1 MNIDEQRVIKEMIE
15 IYKPDEYDWMGS
27 RISKKNVLTF
37 HHIVKRKEGLTIKEN
52 GALLTQKSHQRLN
65 KLEAHNKELFER
77 WQWLFVLINTSNMP
91 PNEDMI
97 AQIQELK
104 EETTSFI
111 YGKESGLKLVRKK
124 KNTE

>member
-15 IYKPDEYDWMGS
+15 IYRPVEYDWMGS

-65 KLEAHNKELFER
+65 KLEAHNKDLFER
-77 WQWLFVLINTSNMP
+77 WQWLFITINTRNEP
-91 PNEDMI
+91 PRGDLI
-97 AQIQELK
+97 IQIQELK
-104 EETTSFI
+104 EEITDFI
-111 YGKESGLKLVRKK
+111 YGKEKGLKLTQKK
-124 KNTE
+124 KNN

>member
-15 IYKPDEYDWMGS
+15 IYRPGDYDWMGS

-65 KLEAHNKELFER
+65 KLEAHNKDLFER
-77 WQWLFVLINTSNMP
+77 WQWLFIAINTRNEP
-91 PNEDMI
+91 PKEDLI
-97 AQIQELK
+97 IQIQELK
-104 EETTSFI
+104 EETTDFI
-111 YGKESGLKLVRKK
+111 YGKEKGLKLTQKK
-124 KNTE
+124 KNN

>member
-15 IYKPDEYDWMGS
+15 IYRPGEYDWMGS

-65 KLEAHNKELFER
+65 KLEVHNKDLFER
-77 WQWLFVLINTSNMP
+77 WQWLFIEINTRNEP
-91 PNEDMI
+91 PREDLI
-97 AQIQELK
+97 VQIQELR
-104 EETTSFI
+104 EETADFI
-111 YGKESGLKLVRKK
+111 YGKEKGLKLTQKK
-124 KNTE
+124 

>member
-15 IYKPDEYDWMGS
+15 IYRPGDYDWMGS

-65 KLEAHNKELFER
+65 KLEAHNKDLFER
-77 WQWLFVLINTSNMP
+77 WQWLFITINISNMP
-91 PNEDMI
+91 PTGDLI

-104 EETTSFI
+104 EETTAYI
-111 YGKESGLKLVRKK
+111 YGKEKGLKLTQKK
-124 KNTE
+124 ENKE

>member
-15 IYKPDEYDWMGS
+15 IYRPGEYDWMGS

-65 KLEAHNKELFER
+65 KLEVHNKDLFKR
-77 WQWLFVLINTSNMP
+77 WQWLFIEINTRNEP
-91 PNEDMI
+91 PREDLI
-97 AQIQELK
+97 VQIQELR
-104 EETTSFI
+104 EETADFI
-111 YGKESGLKLVRKK
+111 YGKEKGLKLTQKK
-124 KNTE
+124 

>member
-15 IYKPDEYDWMGS
+15 IYKPGDYDWMGS

-77 WQWLFVLINTSNMP
+77 WQWLFIKINCSNIP
-91 PNEDMI
+91 PTDEII
-97 AQIQELK
+97 AEIQELK

-111 YGKESGLKLVRKK
+111 YGKDQGLKLTRKR
-124 KNTE
+124 KNRE

>member
-15 IYKPDEYDWMGS
+15 IYRPGDYDWMGS

-65 KLEAHNKELFER
+65 KLEAHNKDLFER
-77 WQWLFVLINTSNMP
+77 WQWLFIAINISNMP
-91 PNEDMI
+91 PSVDLI

-104 EETTSFI
+104 EETTAYI
-111 YGKESGLKLVRKK
+111 YGKEKGLKLTQ
-124 KNTE
+124 KNKNKE

>member
-15 IYKPDEYDWMGS
+15 IYEPGEYDWMES

>member
-1 MNIDEQRVIKEMIE
+1 MNIDEQRAIKEMIE
-15 IYKPDEYDWMGS
+15 IYEPGEYDWMGS

>member
-15 IYKPDEYDWMGS
+15 IYRPGEYDWMGS

-65 KLEAHNKELFER
+65 KLEVHNKDLFER
-77 WQWLFVLINTSNMP
+77 WQWLFIEINTRNEP
-91 PNEDMI
+91 PREDLI
-97 AQIQELK
+97 IQIQELR
-104 EETTSFI
+104 EETADFI
-111 YGKESGLKLVRKK
+111 YGKEKGLKLTQKK
-124 KNTE
+124 

>member
-15 IYKPDEYDWMGS
+15 IYKPNEYDWMGS

-91 PNEDMI
+91 PNEDMV

>member
-15 IYKPDEYDWMGS
+15 IYRPGEYDWMGS

-65 KLEAHNKELFER
+65 KLEVHNKDLFER
-77 WQWLFVLINTSNMP
+77 WQWLFIAINTRNEP
-91 PNEDMI
+91 PREDLI
-97 AQIQELK
+97 IQIQELR
-104 EETTSFI
+104 EETADFI
-111 YGKESGLKLVRKK
+111 YGKEKGLKLTQKK
-124 KNTE
+124 

>member
-15 IYKPDEYDWMGS
+15 IYEPGDYDWMGS

-91 PNEDMI
+91 PNEYMI

>member
-15 IYKPDEYDWMGS
+15 IYRPGEYDWMGS

-65 KLEAHNKELFER
+65 KLEAHNKDLFER
-77 WQWLFVLINTSNMP
+77 WQWLFIAINTRNEP
-91 PNEDMI
+91 PREDLI
-97 AQIQELK
+97 IQIQELK
-104 EETTSFI
+104 EETTDFI
-111 YGKESGLKLVRKK
+111 YGKEKGLKLTQKK
-124 KNTE
+124 KNN

>member
-15 IYKPDEYDWMGS
+15 IYRPGEYDWMGS

-65 KLEAHNKELFER
+65 KLEAHNKDLFER
-77 WQWLFVLINTSNMP
+77 WQWLFIAINTRNEP
-91 PNEDMI
+91 PRGDLI

-104 EETTSFI
+104 EETIDFI
-111 YGKESGLKLVRKK
+111 YSKDKGLKLIQKK
-124 KNTE
+124 KNRE

>member
-91 PNEDMI
+91 PNEDMV

>member
-15 IYKPDEYDWMGS
+15 IYKLDEYDWMGS

>member
-15 IYKPDEYDWMGS
+15 IYRPGDYDWMGS

-65 KLEAHNKELFER
+65 KLEAHNKDLFER
-77 WQWLFVLINTSNMP
+77 WQWLFIAINTRNEP
-91 PNEDMI
+91 PKEDLI
-97 AQIQELK
+97 IQIQELK
-104 EETTSFI
+104 EETTNFI
-111 YGKESGLKLVRKK
+111 YGKEKGLKLTQKK
-124 KNTE
+124 KNN

>member
-1 MNIDEQRVIKEMIE
+1 MNIDEQRVIREMIE
-15 IYKPDEYDWMGS
+15 IYRPGDYDWMGS

-77 WQWLFVLINTSNMP
+77 WQWLFIAINTSNMP
-91 PNEDMI
+91 PTGDLI

-104 EETTSFI
+104 EETTAFI
-111 YGKESGLKLVRKK
+111 YGKDQGLKLIQKK
-124 KNTE
+124 KNRE